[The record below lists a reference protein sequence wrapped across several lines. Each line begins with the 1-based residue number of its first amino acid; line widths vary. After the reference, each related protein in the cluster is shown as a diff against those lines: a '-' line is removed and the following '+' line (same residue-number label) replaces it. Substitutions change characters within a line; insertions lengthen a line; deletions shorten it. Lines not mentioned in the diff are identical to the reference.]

1 MRVEGRKWI
10 SYTGTCKNLENWMGQ
25 LEVGDPKIA
34 RIEEVLDSLGK
45 RKFGLIEENN

>member
-10 SYTGTCKNLENWMGQ
+10 SYLGTRYELESWMGQ

-34 RIEEVLDSLGK
+34 RIEEVLDNLGK
-45 RKFGLIEENN
+45 RKFGLNNENN

>member
-10 SYTGTCKNLENWMGQ
+10 SYTSTCKNLENWMGQ

-34 RIEEVLDSLGK
+34 RIEEVLDNLGK
-45 RKFGLIEENN
+45 RKFGLSNENN